1 MLALCAVWSPA
12 GGWWANPRHWKRN
25 TAIAYAFIG
34 TGLMF
39 TFSFSAAHEVRAR
52 RPLPLSPPSP
62 LSWPSCRRAERLTA
76 CARAPV
82 FAEETDAADEAHSVA
97 VLVQARLHRRPS
109 PGLSLGGTCVRGR
122 RVLVGGRGQN
132 KALACVD
139 YQRMWAAACT
149 RRLPEPAC
157 PSRVEATALHLCRRR
172 EGRAVCICPHD
183 LAALSDSDGASK
195 TWAHLHMDHT
205 AAPRVQQRQADGTG
219 NARPWQTT
227 RARSSPL
234 QSRITGPV

>member
-39 TFSFSAAHEVRAR
+39 TFSFSAAHEVRDR
-52 RPLPLSPPSP
+52 RPLPLPPFP

-76 CARAPV
+76 CARTPV

-97 VLVQARLHRRPS
+97 VLGQARLHRRPS
-109 PGLSLGGTCVRGR
+109 PGLSLG
-122 RVLVGGRGQN
+122 
-132 KALACVD
+132 ALACAGGVCWLVVEVKTKLSLVLITSGCGPWRPRD
-139 YQRMWAAACT
+139 
-149 RRLPEPAC
+149 AC
-157 PSRVEATALHLCRRR
+157 PSLLARRVSKLLRCTCAVG
-172 EGRAVCICPHD
+172 EGRAVCICRHD

-205 AAPRVQQRQADGTG
+205 TAPRVQQRQADGTG